1 MTAFHVGPDLIH
13 WRGLSESP
21 DTGPALRTRP
31 RRGSPHGARASPRC
45 TPARAPSDPGR
56 DPSRESRDMSAALND
71 IIRDEL
77 TFTPRGAGGWATGL
91 AGSGRDAATG
101 ERDCGKRR
109 RTRTGTGD
117 GRGSRPPPPACA
129 SPVPATS
136 SQQRVAGTRERA
148 REREETREE
157 SRPLFLSEHKN
168 RCWRENSPVVCA
180 SAGDQAY
187 VDLAGH
193 PRGVYAGRWRERL
206 LLQPRHDELH
216 QRRALPT
223 ISNAEQRRL
232 PALEQF
238 VARLGELVQ
247 FVRVWDR
254 RGALQTVVALLPAAH

>member
-21 DTGPALRTRP
+21 DTGPVHCRTRP
-31 RRGSPHGARASPRC
+31 RRGSPLGARASPRR

-91 AGSGRDAATG
+91 AGCSGRDAATG

-136 SQQRVAGTRERA
+136 SQQRVRVRESRREMPDG
-148 REREETREE
+148 REREETRE
-157 SRPLFLSEHKN
+157 
-168 RCWRENSPVVCA
+168 
-180 SAGDQAY
+180 D
-187 VDLAGH
+187 
-193 PRGVYAGRWRERL
+193 
-206 LLQPRHDELH
+206 
-216 QRRALPT
+216 
-223 ISNAEQRRL
+223 
-232 PALEQF
+232 
-238 VARLGELVQ
+238 
-247 FVRVWDR
+247 
-254 RGALQTVVALLPAAH
+254 

>member
-21 DTGPALRTRP
+21 DTGRPPGIARTRP
-31 RRGSPHGARASPRC
+31 RRGSPLGARASPRR

-136 SQQRVAGTRERA
+136 SQQRVAGGRASA
-148 REREETREE
+148 RENARKHARRVGPFFFPNIKIAAGARTLQWCVRAPATRRTST
-157 SRPLFLSEHKN
+157 SRATLEGSTPADGGSGFYYNLDTMNCINGEPCRPS
-168 RCWRENSPVVCA
+168 RMPS
-180 SAGDQAY
+180 SAAC
-187 VDLAGH
+187 
-193 PRGVYAGRWRERL
+193 
-206 LLQPRHDELH
+206 
-216 QRRALPT
+216 
-223 ISNAEQRRL
+223 RRL
-232 PALEQF
+232 SSS
-238 VARLGELVQ
+238 
-247 FVRVWDR
+247 
-254 RGALQTVVALLPAAH
+254 

>member
-1 MTAFHVGPDLIH
+1 
-13 WRGLSESP
+13 
-21 DTGPALRTRP
+21 
-31 RRGSPHGARASPRC
+31 
-45 TPARAPSDPGR
+45 
-56 DPSRESRDMSAALND
+56 MSAALND

-136 SQQRVAGTRERA
+136 SQQRVAGTREPARA
-148 REREETREE
+148 RTAQETREE
-157 SRPLFLSEHKN
+157 SRPLFLPEHKN

-238 VARLGELVQ
+238 VARLGKLVQ